1 MMARFKQIAA
11 KARLAAAS
19 LIVLGSLSACVG
31 AAREPLDS
39 LTELSSSETIVVGRI
54 ELVPGLA
61 KGEQKVK
68 GLNSGTF
75 ENKVFIL
82 ADEQNR
88 ELKSEPV
95 IADYAGRIEATIGQ
109 NFFVRSNSKSFF
121 IRGGM
126 MYLEVGG
133 NTMSRAY
140 FPGGLKASIK
150 PGDKAIYIGTVQYHR
165 NEFFDISKVTVADD
179 YERANA
185 EFKKKFGTKLTLRKA
200 LLTQAN

>member
-1 MMARFKQIAA
+1 MMPHVKQLAA

-19 LIVLGSLSACVG
+19 LMLLGSLSACVG
-31 AAREPLDS
+31 AARVPLDS
-39 LTELSSSETIVVGRI
+39 LSELSNSETIVVGRI

-68 GLNSGTF
+68 GLNSGSF

-88 ELKSEPV
+88 EIKSEPV
-95 IADYAGRIEATIGQ
+95 IADYTGRIEATLGQ

-121 IRGGM
+121 ILGGM

-133 NTMSRAY
+133 NSMSRVY

-150 PGDKAIYIGTVQYHR
+150 SGDKAIYIGTVQYHR
-165 NEFFDISKVTVADD
+165 NEFFDISKVTVVDD
-179 YERANA
+179 YERANT
-185 EFKKKFGTKLTLRKA
+185 EFKKKFGTKYTLRKA
-200 LLTQAN
+200 LLTSAN